1 MFYRI
6 FKIIR
11 HFTRTGQN
19 TGELNKEG
27 IEITACPIPPLQLAA
42 LLARVSDGTISG
54 KAAKAVFESLW
65 QGELDKNVDA
75 IIAAK
80 GLKQISDNSAIE
92 KLVDQV
98 LAANAQQVA
107 DYRNGK
113 EKAFNSLIGQIM
125 KATQGKANPAQ
136 VNTILKKKLVG

>member
-1 MFYRI
+1 LPAQAKLCANWIMGDI
-6 FKIIR
+6 S
-11 HFTRTGQN
+11 GQ
-19 TGELNKEG
+19 LNKEG
-27 IEITACPIPPLQLAA
+27 IDISACPVNPSQLAA
-42 LLARVSDGTISG
+42 LLTRIGSDGTISG
-54 KAAKAVFESLW
+54 KAAKTVFESLW
-65 QGELDKNVDA
+65 NGELDKNVDA

-80 GLKQISDNSAIE
+80 GLKQISDDSAIE

-125 KATQGKANPAQ
+125 KATQGKANPAH
-136 VNTILKKKLVG
+136 VNAILKKKLAG

>member
-1 MFYRI
+1 M
-6 FKIIR
+6 
-11 HFTRTGQN
+11 
-19 TGELNKEG
+19 
-27 IEITACPIPPLQLAA
+27 TACPITPAQLAA
-42 LLARVSDGTISG
+42 LLARIHDGTISG
-54 KAAKAVFESLW
+54 KAAKTVFESMW
-65 QGELDKNVDA
+65 NGELDINVDA
-75 IIAAK
+75 IIEAK
-80 GLKQISDNSAIE
+80 GLKQISDDSAIE

-136 VNTILKKKLVG
+136 VNAMLKKKLDG

>member
-1 MFYRI
+1 M
-6 FKIIR
+6 
-11 HFTRTGQN
+11 
-19 TGELNKEG
+19 
-27 IEITACPIPPLQLAA
+27 
-42 LLARVSDGTISG
+42 V
-54 KAAKAVFESLW
+54 KAAKTVFESMW
-65 QGELDKNVDA
+65 NGELDKNVDA
-75 IIAAK
+75 IIEAK
-80 GLKQISDNSAIE
+80 GLKQISDDSAIE

-136 VNTILKKKLVG
+136 VNTMLKKKLDG